1 MEGDGILIV
10 SQIMDVNAMSF
21 DQTKYKNDFNKSNYD
36 RIAFN
41 VPKGKK
47 AEMKKVADEKG
58 ISINQLIINALEE
71 CYKLDLS
78 KY

>member
-1 MEGDGILIV
+1 M
-10 SQIMDVNAMSF
+10 AF
-21 DQTKYKNDFNKSNYD
+21 DKSKYDNDFVRSNYD
-36 RIAFN
+36 RISVN